1 MSDIV
6 EGIGLSPGHRNVELG
21 QHLSKARDKPPA
33 HEAKAEDHQEV
44 PSGPPVAAVGLNQS
58 AASYQIHLDSK
69 TMRTITEVIDKAT
82 GDVRFSI
89 PAGYRRDQTSA
100 GGGRS

>member
-1 MSDIV
+1 MSDIL
-6 EGIGLSPGHRNVELG
+6 EGVGLSPGQRSIESG
-21 QHLSKARDKPPA
+21 QHPSKARETPPA
-33 HEAKAEDHQEV
+33 PEAKAEDHPEALPRQ
-44 PSGPPVAAVGLNQS
+44 PVAAVGINQS

-89 PAGYRRDQTSA
+89 PAGYRRDHTSA
-100 GGGRS
+100 GGRHS

>member
-6 EGIGLSPGHRNVELG
+6 EGIGLSPGQRSVESG
-21 QHLSKARDKPPA
+21 QHLSKAREKAPA
-33 HEAKAEDHQEV
+33 PEAKAEDHQEV
-44 PSGPPVAAVGLNQS
+44 LSGPQVAAVGLNQS
-58 AASYQIHLDSK
+58 AASYQIHLDSR

-89 PAGYRRDQTSA
+89 PAGYRRDQSAA
-100 GGGRS
+100 GGKRS

>member
-6 EGIGLSPGHRNVELG
+6 EGIGLSPGQRSIESG
-21 QHLSKARDKPPA
+21 QHAAKTRDKPPA
-33 HEAKAEDHQEV
+33 PEAKAEDHPEV
-44 PSGPPVAAVGLNQS
+44 LSRPPVTAVGLNQS

-69 TMRTITEVIDKAT
+69 TMRTITEVIDRAT

-89 PAGYRRDQTSA
+89 PAGYRRDQSVA
-100 GGGRS
+100 GGRRS

>member
-6 EGIGLSPGHRNVELG
+6 DGIGLSPGQRSTESG
-21 QHLSKARDKPPA
+21 QHLSKAREKPPA
-33 HEAKAEDHQEV
+33 PEAKNEDHLEV
-44 PSGPPVAAVGLNQS
+44 PSRPPVAAVGLNQS

-89 PAGYRRDQTSA
+89 PAGYRRDQSAA
-100 GGGRS
+100 GGRRS

>member
-6 EGIGLSPGHRNVELG
+6 EGIGLSPGQRNVESGHHSL
-21 QHLSKARDKPPA
+21 KTREKTPA
-33 HEAKAEDHQEV
+33 PEAKADEQPETQ
-44 PSGPPVAAVGLNQS
+44 SRAPVAAVGLNQS

-89 PAGYRRDQTSA
+89 PAGYRRDQTTA
-100 GGGRS
+100 GGRRS

>member
-6 EGIGLSPGHRNVELG
+6 DGIGLSPGQRSIESG
-21 QHLSKARDKPPA
+21 QHVPKTRDKPPA
-33 HEAKAEDHQEV
+33 PEVKAEEQPEAQ
-44 PSGPPVAAVGLNQS
+44 SRPPVAAVGLNQS

-89 PAGYRRDQTSA
+89 PAGYRRDQSAA
-100 GGGRS
+100 GGRRS